1 MRDTNHNH
9 IPDQV
14 EELAADVV
22 RDLREIGRRISK
34 QADDAKQEAVK
45 GLHSA
50 AETIRR
56 EAREKGVQG
65 DALQGVDQTASN
77 LERAAAYLKRK
88 ELEDLGRDAEKAVR
102 RQVKRNPWPALAI
115 ALVIGVIIGI
125 VISQKD

>member
-1 MRDTNHNH
+1 MRDANHNH

-14 EELAADVV
+14 EEVAGEVA
-22 RDLREIGRRISK
+22 RDLREIGRRLSK
-34 QADDAKQEAVK
+34 QADDAKHEAVK

-56 EAREKGVQG
+56 EARDKGVSG
-65 DALQGVDQTASN
+65 DALKGLDQTAGS

-88 ELEDLGRDAEKAVR
+88 ELEDMGRDAEQAVR
-102 RQVKRNPWPALAI
+102 QQAKRNPWPLLAI
-115 ALVIGVIIGI
+115 VLVIGVIIGI